1 MALLQ
6 ASQISLAYG
15 DRDILDK
22 VSIQLNEKTR
32 AALAGVNGCGK
43 STLMKIL
50 CGLISPDSGTVS
62 RTEETV
68 AAYLPQT
75 GISFGNATP
84 PEEAEKGFERFRL
97 LEEEKQRLEARTA
110 EAGTDWEKTARRA
123 HEIEEILLD
132 SGYYH
137 RREQIGRV
145 LKGLGFKE
153 SDFTKPSG
161 AFSGGWQMRIALARI
176 LLSRPHILLLD
187 EPTNYLDIE
196 TREWLADFL
205 NKYEGGILLIS
216 HDRYFLDVT
225 VNETYEL
232 FNGKLK
238 RYRGNYSA
246 YEKQRK
252 EEIDLLIRQAAL
264 QQEEIERN
272 RQYIERFRAKATKA
286 ASVKSRERMLEKMTI
301 IEIPDNL
308 KKIHFRFPP
317 APHCGKEALIIEEL
331 RKSYGPHEVIRGL
344 DLVLR
349 AGEKLAVTGV
359 NGAGKSTL
367 LRILAGKDAPTSGKV
382 RCGTDV
388 RIGYFAQD
396 YENDLNA
403 RLTVQEEAEA
413 AAPAALRPKVNNLL
427 GAFLFSGDDI
437 QKPVSVLSGG
447 EKNRLTLLKLL
458 MQPANLLILDEPTN
472 HLDLH
477 SKDVL
482 LTALKDYTG
491 TVVFVSHDRAFIQ
504 GLATAVLDLT
514 ETGARLYGG
523 DYDYF
528 LWKKAQTAADTPA
541 PAVRNASPAPSG
553 RSSAAPPAATE
564 SRGAAAGDDHRRQKE
579 QRNLINRLQK
589 ESETLLAQIDDTE
602 AQLKRLHAE
611 WAREECYSDP
621 QKSAAVAEAVRAAEA
636 EQERLTARWEAV
648 EEELAAAR
656 KG

>member
-6 ASQISLAYG
+6 GSQISLAYG

-32 AALAGVNGCGK
+32 AALAGANGCGK

-50 CGLISPDSGTVS
+50 CGLIPPDSGTVS
-62 RTEETV
+62 RTDETV

-110 EAGTDWEKTARRA
+110 EAGADWEKAARRA
-123 HEIEEILLD
+123 HEIEEILLE

-187 EPTNYLDIE
+187 EPTNYLDME

-238 RYRGNYSA
+238 RYRGNYSS

-252 EEIDLLIRQAAL
+252 EEIDLLIRRAAL
-264 QQEEIERN
+264 QQEEIERS

-317 APHCGKEALIIEEL
+317 APHCGKEALIIEAL

-349 AGEKLAVTGV
+349 SGEKLAVTGV

-413 AAPAALRPKVNNLL
+413 AAPAELRPKVNSLL

-514 ETGARLYGG
+514 ETGARFYGG

-541 PAVRNASPAPSG
+541 PAVRNGSPAPTG
-553 RSSAAPPAATE
+553 RSSAPQPAAPE

-602 AQLKRLHAE
+602 AELKRLHAE

>member
-15 DRDILDK
+15 ERDILNQ

-32 AALAGVNGCGK
+32 AALAGANGCGK

-50 CGLISPDSGTVS
+50 CGLTPADTGTVS
-62 RTEETV
+62 QTEATV

-75 GISFGNATP
+75 GVVFGDATP

-97 LEEEKQRLEARTA
+97 LETEKQKLEAQTA
-110 EAGTDWEKTARRA
+110 LAGEDWEKSARRA
-123 HEIEEILLD
+123 HEIEEELLN

-137 RREQIGRV
+137 RREQIDRV
-145 LKGLGFKE
+145 LTGLGFRDA
-153 SDFTKPSG
+153 DFTKPSS

-187 EPTNYLDIE
+187 EPTNYLDME
-196 TREWLADFL
+196 TRQWLADFL
-205 NKYEGGILLIS
+205 NKYEGGVLLIS

-252 EEIDLLIRQAAL
+252 EEIDLLIKKAAL

-286 ASVKSRERMLEKMTI
+286 ASVKSRERMLEKMTL
-301 IEIPDNL
+301 IEIPENL
-308 KKIHFRFPP
+308 KKIHFHFPP
-317 APHCGKEALIIEEL
+317 APHCGKDVLTL
-331 RKSYGPHEVIRGL
+331 THLSKSYGTHQVIR
-344 DLVLR
+344 DLSLTLR
-349 AGEKLAVTGV
+349 RGEKLAVCGV
-359 NGAGKSTL
+359 NGVGKSTL
-367 LRILAGKDAPTSGKV
+367 LRILADAKGNENV
-382 RCGTDV
+382 RYGSDV
-388 RIGYFAQD
+388 KIGYFAQD
-396 YENDLNA
+396 YENTLDEK
-403 RLTVQEEAEA
+403 RTVREEAETA
-413 AAPAALRPKVNNLL
+413 CPAQVRAKLNSYL

-437 QKPVSVLSGG
+437 QKPVAVLSGG

-458 MQPANLLILDEPTN
+458 LQPTNLLILDEPTN

-477 SKDVL
+477 SKEVL
-482 LTALKDYTG
+482 LTALRNYSG
-491 TVVFVSHDRAFIQ
+491 TVIFVSHDRAFIQ

-514 ETGARLYGG
+514 ESGAHLYGG

-528 LWKKAQTAADTPA
+528 LHKKAQTAASAAEAEA
-541 PAVRNASPAPSG
+541 PAVPLRKQQP
-553 RSSAAPPAATE
+553 PPAA
-564 SRGAAAGDDHRRQKE
+564 ADNDHRRQKE
-579 QRNLINRLQK
+579 TRNRLNRLQK
-589 ESETLLAQIDDTE
+589 ESESLLKQIEAAE
-602 AQLKRLHAE
+602 AQLKRLHDE
-611 WAREECYSDP
+611 WMREECYSDP
-621 QKSAAVAEAVRAAEA
+621 QKSAAVAEAVGLAET
-636 EQERLTARWEAV
+636 QQKQLTERWEAV
-648 EEELAAAR
+648 EEEILAV
-656 KG
+656 KNG